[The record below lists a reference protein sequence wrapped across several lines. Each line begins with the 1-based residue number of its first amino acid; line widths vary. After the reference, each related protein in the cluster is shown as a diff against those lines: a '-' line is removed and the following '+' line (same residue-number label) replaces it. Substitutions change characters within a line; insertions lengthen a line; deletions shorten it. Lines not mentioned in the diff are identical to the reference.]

1 MKVNW
6 IDLLVWILPNGL
18 EVCIFLILRL
28 LLKRIYPR
36 QRFGTS
42 APESIF
48 NKYRGHK
55 SQSANNCEMD
65 PFEILFFYFSQEQA
79 YVIPCVDF

>member
-48 NKYRGHK
+48 NKYRGHNKQVTPRWIPSK
-55 SQSANNCEMD
+55 SY
-65 PFEILFFYFSQEQA
+65 FFIFLKNKRT
-79 YVIPCVDF
+79 